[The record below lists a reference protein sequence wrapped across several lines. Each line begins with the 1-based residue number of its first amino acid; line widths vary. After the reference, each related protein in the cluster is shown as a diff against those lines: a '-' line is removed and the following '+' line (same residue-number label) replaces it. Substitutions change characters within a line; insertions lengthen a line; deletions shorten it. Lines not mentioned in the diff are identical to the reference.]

1 MKRIICLLVILV
13 VGLVLCIG
21 GSSKF
26 TNATSNKTNTTKSA
40 TAPLVYTFDETLEPD
55 AIPDFITEVRQP
67 QLSDSTPLR
76 VDAPVK
82 LEQNKRNIKNNSSD
96 QNQSQNVEL
105 ATRIFPPVLKFN
117 DSILPTKINSEYALV
132 QYSTEKS
139 KPKIHN
145 HNNHAR
151 NRSKNT
157 EPEQQKQQ
165 VVADPSDKGPTEP
178 LTVATNIK
186 SRRATDELPDPLLL
200 SIQNALKTNVSRTI
214 TTVNNTPG
222 DVILAALPYGA
233 DAKIWHP
240 DPNAPPR
247 NPRSKTPPQGTYI
260 YSIGTLCWN
269 YACNGKTLLRGDG
282 KNVYAKVGTGYQLR
296 PGSFLALLAM
306 SNIMPS
312 YELKVAGG
320 IYTIGNLIA
329 SEKRN
334 VTRGSNMS
342 MILLGLSFYGTAT
355 ESWKNDLGE
364 TWNIE
369 RIVIEELN
377 RPIDQG
383 TSDVTDWLLGLTAAV
398 NLFEEENTQLKGAVA
413 LAKKQIGVYQ
423 EWVLSVQNENYLWHP
438 KFFLYRGVGVDN
450 FDTLYASGHILRWLV
465 LSLSEERLQD
475 IRIKRSINSLID
487 TLNRIPTNQT
497 AGTLTDKQL
506 EAVAVSLQTISIY
519 KQRTYGA
526 NPE

>member
-1 MKRIICLLVILV
+1 MKRIICLLVILI

-21 GSSKF
+21 GSNGF
-26 TNATSNKTNTTKSA
+26 TNATSNKTNTTKN
-40 TAPLVYTFDETLEPD
+40 TTTPLVYTFSETFEPD
-55 AIPDFITEVRQP
+55 VIPDFIEVVRQP
-67 QLSDSTPLR
+67 QLSDSMPLR

-82 LEQNKRNIKNNSSD
+82 FDQNKRNIKNNSSD
-96 QNQSQNVEL
+96 QNQSQNTEL
-105 ATRIFPPVLKFN
+105 AIRIFPPVLKFT
-117 DSILPTKINSEYALV
+117 DSISPTNVNSDYALV
-132 QYSTEKS
+132 QYTTEKS
-139 KPKIHN
+139 KPRIH
-145 HNNHAR
+145 NHAR
-151 NRSKNT
+151 NRNKNT
-157 EPEQQKQQ
+157 EPEPQ
-165 VVADPSDKGPTEP
+165 VIVNENTDKDPAVP

-186 SRRATDELPDPLLL
+186 SRKVTDELPDPLLL
-200 SIQNALKTNVSRTI
+200 SIQNVLKTNATRAIS
-214 TTVNNTPG
+214 TVNNTPS

-233 DAKIWHP
+233 DAKIWQP
-240 DPNAPPR
+240 DPNSQPR
-247 NPRSKTPPQGTYI
+247 NPRSRTPQQGTYI

-269 YACNGKTLLRGDG
+269 YACNNKTLLRSDG

-329 SEKRN
+329 SEKRG
-334 VTRGSNMS
+334 VTKGSNMS
-342 MILLGLSFYGTAT
+342 MTLLGLSFYGTPT
-355 ESWKNDLGE
+355 ESWKNDIGE

-369 RIVIEELN
+369 RMVIEELN

-398 NLFEEENTQLKGAVA
+398 NLFEEESKSLKGALA

-438 KFFLYRGVGVDN
+438 KFFLYRGVGTDN

-475 IRIKRSINSLID
+475 IRVKRSISSLID
-487 TLNRIPTNQT
+487 ALNRVPTNHN

-506 EAVAVSLQTISIY
+506 EAVAISLQTISIY
-519 KQRTYGA
+519 KQRVYGV
-526 NPE
+526 NPEE